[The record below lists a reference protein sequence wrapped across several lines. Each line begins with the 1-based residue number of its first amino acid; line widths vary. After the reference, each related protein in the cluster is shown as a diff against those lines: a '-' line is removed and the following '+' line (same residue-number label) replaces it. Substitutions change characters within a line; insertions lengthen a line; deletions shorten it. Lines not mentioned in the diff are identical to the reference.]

1 MEASGASH
9 IQQRNIELT
18 RRGFKAYNAG
28 DYEAVVALLHP
39 DVEVYADDELLN
51 AGSFSGHDG
60 FLRWSTD

>member
-39 DVEVYADDELLN
+39 DVEAPV
-51 AGSFSGHDG
+51 
-60 FLRWSTD
+60 TQ